1 MLTIAHALFEGNPQ
15 PVLANTGKLN
25 DIAAELR
32 QLMNEQQGD
41 AVAETPIHGYGLA
54 KYGNC
59 PTVGTAFTFDLPGF
73 AQIKSRWGE

>member
-1 MLTIAHALFEGNPQ
+1 VSEGNPQ

-41 AVAETPIHGYGLA
+41 AVAETPIHGYVWLSME
-54 KYGNC
+54 
-59 PTVGTAFTFDLPGF
+59 TAR
-73 AQIKSRWGE
+73 QIKCESSSNCRAVSILSQT